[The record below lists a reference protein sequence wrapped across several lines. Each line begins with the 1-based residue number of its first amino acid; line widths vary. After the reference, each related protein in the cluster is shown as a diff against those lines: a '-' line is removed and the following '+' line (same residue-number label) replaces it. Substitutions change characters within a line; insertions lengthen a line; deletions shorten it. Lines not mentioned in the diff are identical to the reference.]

1 MDPRTSSTWGTLS
14 CWPHTLRA
22 VIGMPER
29 YRSDV
34 ALLAFVAWV
43 CSVPFVLL
51 VSMAYVGWQSGAL
64 LALLWLGVV
73 ATACFRCAHA
83 VSSGAANISKL
94 PRRSRRA
101 AVPARR
107 RRATFRDPALGT
119 R

>member
-14 CWPHTLRA
+14 RWPHTLRA
-22 VIGMPER
+22 VLGTPER
-29 YRSDV
+29 DRSDV

-73 ATACFRCAHA
+73 ATACFALCA
-83 VSSGAANISKL
+83 
-94 PRRSRRA
+94 RRVIGRGEHLEAPEASPASRRPRSTPPRN
-101 AVPARR
+101 VP
-107 RRATFRDPALGT
+107 
-119 R
+119 